1 MSQIQFPNPDLSACE
16 FQGRSGTVVRRPP
29 PPRPPLLSGTD
40 VTLEK
45 SFQCMQGA
53 LLAAWSKLLVPR
65 PLGPETHL
73 CKAVET
79 EKQGTGSL
87 RPVPKSVHGVGPVMP
102 SVEAWLTC

>member
-1 MSQIQFPNPDLSACE
+1 M
-16 FQGRSGTVVRRPP
+16 VRRPP

-65 PLGPETHL
+65 SLGPETHL
-73 CKAVET
+73 
-79 EKQGTGSL
+79 
-87 RPVPKSVHGVGPVMP
+87 M
-102 SVEAWLTC
+102 